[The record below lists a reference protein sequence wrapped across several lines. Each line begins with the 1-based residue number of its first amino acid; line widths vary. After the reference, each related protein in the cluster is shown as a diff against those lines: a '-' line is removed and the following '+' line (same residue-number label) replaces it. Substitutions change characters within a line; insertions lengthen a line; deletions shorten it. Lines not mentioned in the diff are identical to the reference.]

1 MTKPL
6 PPDVARA
13 LDGAP
18 DRLGFLAAHLSYVGV
33 VPSTNDVAMDVASAG
48 APDGTAVFASGQ
60 TAGRGR
66 RGRSWFSPDESGL
79 YVSVVCREVR
89 SLVTLLAGVAVAEG
103 MRRATQAPVELEWP
117 NDLVVDPPPSSGR
130 CPGRLKVGG
139 ILTES
144 CGQAPAVVVGVGVN
158 LSPALYPDEIATR
171 ATSLEAAAGHPVD
184 RGVVLLEI
192 LASLAVW
199 RRKPQDEAGAVMLAR
214 WSTLSPSSHGAPV
227 EWMAAGGR
235 RIGVTDGVDP
245 DGALRVKSN
254 GRVERLHGGTLTWL
268 PDSAGAHVGE

>member
-1 MTKPL
+1 MMKPL
-6 PPDVARA
+6 PPDVVRA

-18 DRLGFLAAHLSYVGV
+18 DRLGFLATHLSYVGV
-33 VPSTNDVAMDVASAG
+33 VESTNDVAMDLVSAG

-79 YVSVVCREVR
+79 YLSVVCREVR

-103 MRRATQAPVELEWP
+103 MHRATNVPVELEWP
-117 NDLVVDPPPSSGR
+117 NDLVVDPAPSS
-130 CPGRLKVGG
+130 GRLKVGG

-144 CGQAPAVVVGVGVN
+144 CAQATAVIVGVGVN

-171 ATSLEAAAGHPVD
+171 ATSLEVQAGHPVD

-199 RRKPQDEAGAVMLAR
+199 LRRHRDEAGAAMLVR
-214 WSTLSPSSHGAPV
+214 WSTLSPSSHGAAV
-227 EWMAAGGR
+227 EWMVPEGR
-235 RIGVTDGVDP
+235 RTGVTDGVDP

-268 PDSAGAHVGE
+268 LDSAGARVGE